1 MLWRPVSRN
10 KHYRFILVCAATL
23 VFLSLFSASLE
34 GGKVNDLTV
43 IDMDGNKVSLFD
55 ATANKTLL
63 LYFWATWCK
72 PCRLVTPQIVAL
84 AEKYNDRITVI
95 GINVGGVD
103 SPKDIKKYGKRHNI
117 TYPLFIDSDNQT
129 VEAYSIRAIP
139 TVILLDTEG
148 NILFRGNELP
158 ENLEQFLPK

>member
-1 MLWRPVSRN
+1 MLSRPVPGN
-10 KHYRFILVCAATL
+10 KHYRFMLVFAATF
-23 VFLSLFSASLE
+23 VFLSLFTSSLE
-34 GGKVNDLTV
+34 GASVSDLTL
-43 IDMDGNKVSLFD
+43 IDMNGNKVSLFD
-55 ATANKTLL
+55 VTGNKTLL

-72 PCRLVTPQIVAL
+72 PCRLATPQIVAL

-103 SPKDIKKYGKRHNI
+103 SPKDVKKYGKRHKI
-117 TYPLFIDSDNQT
+117 TYPLFIDSDNQMI
-129 VEAYSIRAIP
+129 EAYSIHAIP
-139 TVILLDTEG
+139 TVILLDTDG

>member
-1 MLWRPVSRN
+1 MVSRPVSRN
-10 KHYRFILVCAATL
+10 IDYRFILVFAATF
-23 VFLSLFSASLE
+23 VFLSLFTASLE
-34 GGKVNDLTV
+34 GGKLKDLTL

-72 PCRLVTPQIVAL
+72 PCRLITPQVVAL

-103 SPKDIKKYGKRHNI
+103 SPKNIKKYAKRHKI

-129 VEAYSIRAIP
+129 VEAYSIHAIP
-139 TVILLDTEG
+139 TVILLDTDG